1 MMNTRHTTSAAQ
13 RLASEA
19 PHGATRRAVAVTVLL
34 ALAVTALGNAAALAL
49 SNPPW
54 LSPDRRIIGT
64 KFQLLR
70 ERAADVVI
78 VGDSSAAFGVNATV
92 LGAELGASALNL
104 ATFGRFELAGSAW
117 TLDEYLAR
125 HPAPKLVVAM
135 HGARTWWLEASG
147 FDLAQLPLEPGYWTR
162 RAPTR
167 SVDARTLGE
176 FALDRWVPLYTQHA
190 SFARAL
196 RGGAFGVPERPA
208 IGLDGTMVLGAEE
221 ARWANPEAFLSRTVL
236 PELAQRVPGVPEH
249 QRRAAEALAER
260 AARDGFDL
268 VFVSAPCW
276 DALAA
281 VPEHVAV
288 IEESERFLAELA
300 ARAPRVHLLPD
311 GPRTFARDAVENPY
325 HLRDSA
331 AEAYTRELA
340 AALRSAVPLR

>member
-1 MMNTRHTTSAAQ
+1 MSTRHTTSAEE
-13 RLASEA
+13 RLPSETPRA
-19 PHGATRRAVAVTVLL
+19 ATRRGVALMLLL
-34 ALAVTALGNAAALAL
+34 ALAVTALANAAALAL

-78 VGDSSAAFGVNATV
+78 VGDSSAAFGVNASV
-92 LGAELGASALNL
+92 LGAELGASAVNL

-117 TLDEYLAR
+117 TLDECLAQ

-167 SVDARTLGE
+167 SVDVRRLGE

-208 IGLDGTMVLGAEE
+208 IAPDGTMVLGEEE
-221 ARWANPEAFLSRTVL
+221 ARWANPEGFLERTVL
-236 PELAQRVPGVPEH
+236 PELAARAPGVPERH
-249 QRRAAEALAER
+249 RRAAEALAER

-276 DALAA
+276 DHLAL

-300 ARAPRVHLLPD
+300 ARSPRVHLVPG
-311 GPRTFARDAVENPY
+311 GPRYFTRDEVENPY
-325 HLRDSA
+325 HLRDA
-331 AEAYTRELA
+331 AAAAYTRELA
-340 AALRSAVPLR
+340 VALRALLPPR

>member
-1 MMNTRHTTSAAQ
+1 MGTRQTRSAEE
-13 RLASEA
+13 RLAGEA
-19 PHGATRRAVAVTVLL
+19 PRSGTRRAVVVTLL
-34 ALAVTALGNAAALAL
+34 LVLAVTALGNVAALAL

-70 ERAADVVI
+70 ERAADIVVL
-78 VGDSSAAFGVNATV
+78 GDSSAAFGVNAAV
-92 LGAELGASALNL
+92 LGAELGASASNL

-125 HPAPKLVVAM
+125 HPAPKLVVAL

-167 SVDARTLGE
+167 AVGARTLGE
-176 FALDRWVPLYTQHA
+176 FVLDRWVPLFTQHA
-190 SFARAL
+190 SYARAL
-196 RGGAFGVPERPA
+196 RGGGFGVPARPA
-208 IGLDGTMVLGAEE
+208 IEPDGTMALGDEE
-221 ARWANPEAFLSRTVL
+221 SRWANPEAFLTRTVL
-236 PELAQRVPGVPEH
+236 PELAQRTRGVPEH

-260 AARDGFDL
+260 AARDGFEL

-288 IEESERFLAELA
+288 VQESERFLAELA
-300 ARAPRVHLLPD
+300 VRSPRVHLLPG
-311 GPRTFARDAVENPY
+311 GPRYFGLDAVENPY
-325 HLRDSA
+325 HLRGEA
-331 AEAYTRELA
+331 AEVYTRELA
-340 AALRSAVPLR
+340 AALRATVPQR

>member
-1 MMNTRHTTSAAQ
+1 MSTRHTSSAEE
-13 RLASEA
+13 RLPSEA
-19 PHGATRRAVAVTVLL
+19 PHVGTRSGVIVTLL
-34 ALAVTALGNAAALAL
+34 LVTAVTALGNVAALAL

-64 KFQLLR
+64 KFQVLH
-70 ERAADVVI
+70 ERAADVV
-78 VGDSSAAFGVNATV
+78 VLGDSSAAFGVNATV
-92 LGAELGASALNL
+92 LGTQLGLSAVNL

-117 TLDEYLAR
+117 TLDEYLAH
-125 HPAPKLVVAM
+125 HPAPKLVVAL

-147 FDLAQLPLEPGYWTR
+147 YDLAQLPLEPGYWTR

-167 SVDARTLGE
+167 SVDVRTLGE
-176 FALDRWVPLYTQHA
+176 FALDRWAPLYTQHT

-208 IGLDGTMVLGAEE
+208 IAPDGTMALGEE
-221 ARWANPEAFLSRTVL
+221 ESRWANPESFLTRTVL
-236 PELAQRVPGVPEH
+236 PELAQRTPGVPER

-276 DALAA
+276 DELLS
-281 VPEHVAV
+281 VPEHVVV

-300 ARAPRVHLLPD
+300 ARSPWAQLLPG
-311 GPRTFARDAVENPY
+311 GPRYFARDEVENPY
-325 HLRDSA
+325 HLRAAA

-340 AALRSAVPLR
+340 AALRALLPPR

>member
-1 MMNTRHTTSAAQ
+1 MTTRHTTSAEE
-13 RLASEA
+13 RLAGEGPRVGS
-19 PHGATRRAVAVTVLL
+19 PRGVILTLLL
-34 ALAVTALGNAAALAL
+34 ALAVTALGNAAALSL

-70 ERAADVVI
+70 EHAADVVI
-78 VGDSSAAFGVNATV
+78 IGDSSAAFGVNTTV

-125 HPAPKLVVAM
+125 HPAPKVVVAM

-147 FDLAQLPLEPGYWTR
+147 YDLAQLPLEAGYWTR
-162 RAPTR
+162 RPPTR
-167 SVDARTLGE
+167 SVDAHTLGE
-176 FALDRWVPLYTQHA
+176 FALDRWVPLYTQHT

-196 RGGAFGVPERPA
+196 RGGGLGVPERPA
-208 IGLDGTMVLGAEE
+208 IGADGTMALGDEE
-221 ARWANPEAFLSRTVL
+221 ARWANPEAFLTRTVL
-236 PELAQRVPGVPEH
+236 PELAERAPGVPER

-260 AARDGFDL
+260 AAREGFDL

-300 ARAPRVHLLPD
+300 ARAPRVHLLS
-311 GPRTFARDAVENPY
+311 GERRHFARDEVENPY
-325 HLRDSA
+325 HLRDRA
-331 AEAYTRELA
+331 AEVYTRGLA
-340 AALRSAVPLR
+340 AALRAAVPLR